1 MFMCF
6 LTIRI
11 GVGLIEARWF
21 RPAHPTISE
30 QGILGS
36 VFS

>member
-1 MFMCF
+1 MCMCI
-6 LTIRI
+6 LAQRI
-11 GVGLIEARWF
+11 GVLIETRF
-21 RPAHPTISE
+21 RPAHPTFFD